1 MPLTEK
7 QSLKFLGVTIDSNL
21 NFNEH
26 ILNIHSSISRN
37 IGILYKLKDFL
48 SERSLIILYNSLILS
63 HMLYCNIVWG
73 SCSIT
78 RINSLLLLQKRAIR
92 IITNSNYLSHTD
104 PIFHRLKTLKIQ
116 DIHTLQT
123 GIFMYKY
130 SHNQLPTLFH
140 NRYSLNSNIHSYPTR
155 RSTDYHLVNP
165 KIIIAQKSIRH
176 HGPDVWNT
184 LPNQIKQCSSLYSFK
199 ASLKNLLIS
208 NYQHN

>member
-1 MPLTEK
+1 MKKNCNIQIDGLPLTEK

-92 IITNSNYLSHTD
+92 IITNFKLFISHW
-104 PIFHRLKTLKIQ
+104 P
-116 DIHTLQT
+116 
-123 GIFMYKY
+123 
-130 SHNQLPTLFH
+130 
-140 NRYSLNSNIHSYPTR
+140 NIS
-155 RSTDYHLVNP
+155 
-165 KIIIAQKSIRH
+165 
-176 HGPDVWNT
+176 
-184 LPNQIKQCSSLYSFK
+184 
-199 ASLKNLLIS
+199 SLKNIKNTRYSYFTDRHFYVQIFSQPTPHAIS
-208 NYQHN
+208 Q